1 MTKILVVD
9 DDPALTDVIAFT
21 LRRAGLDVFLAHNGH
36 SALDQYARELP
47 DLVTLDWMLPDMDG
61 LEVCRKIRCHSNV
74 PIIMLSIRY
83 TDDDVVT
90 ALETGADEYII
101 KPFSPRQLVAR
112 IRALLRRAAEKP
124 QENLHTE
131 TCSLDVELREIKWP
145 EHVPVH
151 LTRLETHL
159 LEALLQ
165 NAGHVLTAESLIMRV
180 WGSEDASTDMLK
192 QLIYRLRGKLNI
204 EAGAPISIKT
214 IREEGYLLET
224 FLPK

>member
-9 DDPALTDVIAFT
+9 DDPALSDVIAFT
-21 LRRAGLDVFLAHNGH
+21 LRRAGMDVFLAHNGH
-36 SALDQYARELP
+36 VALDQYAHVLP
-47 DLVTLDWMLPDMDG
+47 DLVILDWILPDMDG
-61 LEVCRKIRCHSNV
+61 LDVYRRIRCDSNV
-74 PIIMLSIRY
+74 PIIMLSVRY

-90 ALETGADEYII
+90 ALETGVDEYIT

-112 IRALLRRAAEKP
+112 IRALLRRISGEP

-145 EHVPVH
+145 EHTPVH

-159 LEALLQ
+159 LEALFQ
-165 NAGHVLTAESLIMRV
+165 NAGRVLTAESLITRV
-180 WGSEDASTDMLK
+180 WGSEGASPDMLK
-192 QLIYRLRGKLNI
+192 QLIYRLRCKLNV

-224 FLPK
+224 FPTN